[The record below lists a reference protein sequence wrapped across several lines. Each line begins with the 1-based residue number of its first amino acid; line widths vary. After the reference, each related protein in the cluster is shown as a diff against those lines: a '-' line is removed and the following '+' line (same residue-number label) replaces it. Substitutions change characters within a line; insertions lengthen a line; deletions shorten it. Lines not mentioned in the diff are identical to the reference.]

1 MRVFDI
7 PGKTNT
13 NECIAIAIQKAKE
26 LDVPIV
32 ASSTT
37 GATALSI
44 IQAIREKG
52 LNIALV
58 AVRGVFNF
66 HEKNSFRMS
75 AQTEQQLLDLGV
87 HIVSGAH
94 VLSGAERGL
103 STKFQGAYPV
113 EIIAHTLRMF
123 GQGAKV
129 CVECATM
136 ALDAGIIPYGKPV
149 VAMGG
154 TGSGAD
160 TCVLLTPANC
170 HEILQTK
177 IHEIYCKPHL

>member
-13 NECIAIAIQKAKE
+13 DNCIAIAVQKAEE
-26 LDVPIV
+26 LSVPIV
-32 ASSTT
+32 AASTK
-37 GATALSI
+37 GGTALAL
-44 IQAIREKG
+44 IQAIRNKG
-52 LNIALV
+52 LPIPV
-58 AVRGVFNF
+58 IVVRTVFSF
-66 HEKNSFRMS
+66 HEQNRFRMDE
-75 AQTEQQLLDLGV
+75 QTEQQLLSCGV
-87 HIVSGAH
+87 RIVSAAH
-94 VLSGAERGL
+94 ALSGAERGL

-123 GQGAKV
+123 GQGTKV

-136 ALDAGIIPYGKPV
+136 ALDAGVVEYGKPV
-149 VAMGG
+149 IAIGG
-154 TGSGAD
+154 TGGGAD
-160 TCVLLTPANC
+160 TCVLITPANC